1 MRQVGIGVIG
11 LGWMGRVHTS
21 SYRRVPEHFPD
32 LGVTPRLVVAA
43 DVSAQRRAV
52 AAGFER
58 TVADWREV
66 LDDPAVEAVS
76 ITLPNALHREVA
88 VAAAQA
94 GKHVWVEKPVGLGL
108 ADTEAVALA
117 VRSAGVLSAVGF
129 CYRFAPAVQHAHA
142 LIEAGAIGTV
152 THYRATFLADYASD
166 PRTAASWRFRRAEAG
181 SGALGDLMAHSV
193 DMTHFLVGP
202 IARLSGRTALLIPR
216 RPAQV
221 GEGTHFTR
229 GGSDELVDVENE
241 DWASALIE
249 LGSGVVGSLEAS
261 RVIVGPHVRMRFDV
275 HGTEGALGWDFE
287 RMNELERFRLG
298 DDAGYTRV
306 AAGPS
311 QPGFGRFQPGAGM
324 SMGYDDLRVLEA
336 ANFLTAVRDG
346 TQLAPGLDEMVAT
359 ARVLAAVERS
369 AATGVWEPV

>member
-1 MRQVGIGVIG
+1 MREVGIGVIG

-21 SYRRVPEHFPD
+21 SYRRVPEHFPE

-43 DVSAQRRAV
+43 DVSAPRRAV
-52 AAGFER
+52 AVGFER

-94 GKHVWVEKPVGLGL
+94 GKHLWVEKPVGRGL
-108 ADTEAVALA
+108 ADTEAVAAA
-117 VRSAGVLSAVGF
+117 VRDAGVLSAVGF
-129 CYRFAPAVQHAHA
+129 CYRFAPAVQHARS
-142 LIEAGAIGTV
+142 LIEAGAIGTL

-166 PRTAASWRFRRAEAG
+166 PRTAASWRFRRADAG

-202 IARLSGRTALLIPR
+202 IARLSGRTGTLIAR
-216 RPAQV
+216 RPAP
-221 GEGTHFTR
+221 GAEGTHFTLSE
-229 GGSDELVDVENE
+229 SDELVDVENE
-241 DWASALIE
+241 DWASALVE
-249 LGSGVVGSLEAS
+249 FPGGVVGSLEAS

-311 QPGFGRFQPGAGM
+311 HPGFEPFQPGAGM

-346 TQLAPGLDEMVAT
+346 SQRAPGLDEMVAT

-369 AATGVWEPV
+369 AASGAWESV